1 MKIIRFYED
10 VGVMKVRVDTMDD
23 LWSVQRIIFPNDIVK
38 AESERKFKPSEGS
51 EGELKKVVI
60 TLEVEKTELDKDAVR
75 LRIMGKILDGKPIE
89 YVKLK
94 SYHTLNIAPGD
105 TLDIQ
110 KAVWKDYI
118 VNVVKNAVSDSRKP
132 RLGLIVVDDEK
143 ALPAYLLGYG
153 VQFKSEIYSRLSKRM
168 SQKEFGETQKKY
180 YDSIL
185 SLAGDMDV
193 DTIIIAGPG
202 FTKEDIRKYGEE
214 SGIIR
219 KMGKNLIFES
229 VSYAERSGI
238 YELIRGAKVA
248 NILNRERIRME
259 FALMEEFLTSL
270 STGRSKYGA
279 DNVLGAIDNME
290 ASTILV
296 NDSVLGDQN
305 IQKILTKAEEAGLRI
320 EVFNSIDEVGT
331 QLSGFKD
338 IASVQN

>member
-38 AESERKFKPSEGS
+38 ADSERKFKPSEGD
-51 EGELKKVVI
+51 EGELKKVTI
-60 TLEVEKTELDKDAVR
+60 TLEVEKTELDKDATR

-89 YVKLK
+89 FVKLK

-105 TLDIQ
+105 MLDVQ

-118 VNVVKNAVSDSRKP
+118 VAVVKNAVSDSKKP

-153 VQFKSEIYSRLSKRM
+153 VAFKSEIYSRVSKRM

-180 YDSIL
+180 YDNIL
-185 SLAGDMDV
+185 SLARDMDV

-202 FTKEDIRKYGEE
+202 FTKDDIKKYGEE
-214 SGIIR
+214 SGIIG
-219 KMGKNLIFES
+219 KMGKTLIFEA

-238 YELIRGAKVA
+238 YELIRGEKVA
-248 NILNRERIRME
+248 KILNRERIRME
-259 FALMEEFLTSL
+259 FALMEQFLTNL

-279 DNVLGAIDNME
+279 DNVSASIEEMGAG
-290 ASTILV
+290 TILV
-296 NDSVLGDQN
+296 NDSVLGDLK
-305 IQKILTKAEEAGLRI
+305 IQQILTKAEEASLKI

-331 QLSGFKD
+331 QLHGFKD
-338 IASVQN
+338 IASI